1 MSRSDAIGAAYLLCA
16 ALFIIGLKRL
26 SSPATARS
34 GNQIAAVGMAIAI
47 AATLFDERVVTFE
60 WIIVGALIGGI
71 GGAIGARRVKMT
83 AMPQM
88 VALFNG
94 LGGGAAALVAL
105 ADYHDTVGLPGH
117 VEEKIIISILFSAV
131 VGSVS
136 FAGSMIAFG
145 KLQDVV
151 TGNPVTVPGQRLVT
165 GIIFAAILAG
175 CGYLATGHES
185 QALLVG
191 ILAVSLVLGVQMVM
205 AIGGA
210 DMPVVIS
217 LLNAFTGLATAST
230 GFVLSNNVLIIA
242 GTLVGASGSLL
253 TQMMGKAMNRSL
265 ANMVFGAFGTA
276 GSVALAEGPGGD
288 RSVRSAS
295 ADDIAIMLA
304 YARRVV
310 IVPGYG
316 LAVAQA
322 QHNVRELGDLLQS
335 RGVDVRYAIHPVAG
349 RMPGHMNVLLAEADV
364 PYTQLYEMDDI
375 NGEFPRTDVS
385 LVIGANDVVNPA
397 AKNTPGSPIYGM
409 PILNVDESSATVVA
423 QALDEHGLRR
433 DRERALLRPQDD
445 DAVRRRQGVGDRP
458 HERRQ
463 GGLSRHAP
471 ACLTPELR
479 AARHADAAAAHLV
492 RAVGGDEGADQR
504 GPYAD
509 RRVAVMVEEL
519 EHDHE
524 RGERAH
530 GEHRHRQRERQLRRI
545 GDEHENDTR
554 QHHQRSQHCQ
564 FADRAGVPCTGTAH
578 SPRYCRSPPR

>member
-1 MSRSDAIGAAYLLCA
+1 MSKADAIGAAYLVA
-16 ALFIIGLKRL
+16 ASLFIIGLKRL
-26 SSPATARS
+26 SSPRTARS
-34 GNQIAAVGMAIAI
+34 GNQVAAVGMAIAI
-47 AATLFDERVVTFE
+47 GATLFDDRVVTYW
-60 WIIVGALIGGI
+60 WIILGALVGGI

-94 LGGGAAALVAL
+94 FGGGAAALVAL
-105 ADYHDTVGLPGH
+105 ADYHETVGAPGE
-117 VEEKIIISILFSAV
+117 VEAKIIVSILFSAV

-145 KLQDVV
+145 KLQDLV
-151 TGNPVTVPGQRLVT
+151 TGNPVTVPGQKAVT
-165 GIIFAAILAG
+165 AGIFAAILAG
-175 CGYLATGHES
+175 CVYLGTGNES
-185 QALLVG
+185 QALLVAV
-191 ILAVSLVLGVQMVM
+191 LLVSLILGVQMVM

-230 GFVLSNNVLIIA
+230 GFVLSNNVLIIS

-276 GSVALAEGPGGD
+276 GSVALADGAAGD
-288 RSVRSAS
+288 RTVRSAS

-322 QHNVRELGDLLQS
+322 QHNVRELGDLLEEK
-335 RGVDVRYAIHPVAG
+335 GVDVRYAIHPVAG

-375 NGEFPRTDVS
+375 NGDFPRTDVS

-397 AKNTPGSPIYGM
+397 AKHNPGSAIYGM
-409 PILNVDESSATVVA
+409 PILNVDESAAIVVLKRSMNTGFA
-423 QALDEHGLRR
+423 GIENELFYDPKTTMLFGDAKDSVIGLT
-433 DRERALLRPQDD
+433 A
-445 DAVRRRQGVGDRP
+445 AVK
-458 HERRQ
+458 
-463 GGLSRHAP
+463 
-471 ACLTPELR
+471 
-479 AARHADAAAAHLV
+479 
-492 RAVGGDEGADQR
+492 AV
-504 GPYAD
+504 
-509 RRVAVMVEEL
+509 
-519 EHDHE
+519 
-524 RGERAH
+524 
-530 GEHRHRQRERQLRRI
+530 
-545 GDEHENDTR
+545 
-554 QHHQRSQHCQ
+554 
-564 FADRAGVPCTGTAH
+564 
-578 SPRYCRSPPR
+578 